1 MSKLLGPFA
10 AVLAAIFALAVG
22 GGVLYYSF
30 HGLELIFPGD
40 LLGVLFGMALFDL
53 AAFVWFLT
61 FIALSRSTMQYV
73 FAAIGF
79 LIGLSGTLFL
89 VGIEVG
95 VSSSWLVADDM
106 ARPLSYLFIL
116 VMIGHLVLIYARHAA
131 APEIS
136 AEISLGVEKARIV
149 GEAQRDAEKMLL
161 DNTAALSTP
170 IARELVKGVLE
181 QLHLRVPAGDVLDLQ
196 ALEVV
201 EPSMRKDSAGGEN
214 FLSGLAR
221 RLGIGG
227 RKPAATVKNA
237 ATTSGVATLT
247 PSPAVE
253 DVGPVAGGESK
264 PNA

>member
-1 MSKLLGPFA
+1 MIKLLGPFA
-10 AVLAAIFALAVG
+10 AVLAAIFALAVA
-22 GGVLYYSF
+22 GGVLYYSY
-30 HGLELIFPGD
+30 HGLQLIFPGD
-40 LLGVLFGMALFDL
+40 LLGALFGLALFDL

-79 LIGLSGTLFL
+79 LIGLGGTLFL

-95 VSSSWLVADDM
+95 ISSSWLVADDM

-116 VMIGHLVLIYARHAA
+116 VMISHLVLIYARHVS

-136 AEISLGVEKARIV
+136 ASISLGVEKARIV

-161 DNTAALSTP
+161 DNTAALSLP
-170 IARELVKGVLE
+170 IAQELVRGVLE
-181 QLHLRVPAGDVLDLQ
+181 QLHLRVPVGDVLDLQ
-196 ALEVV
+196 ALKVV
-201 EPSMRKDSAGGEN
+201 EPSARKDSAGVEN
-214 FLSGLAR
+214 FLSRLGA

-227 RKPAATVKNA
+227 RKPAAVVKNA
-237 ATTSGVATLT
+237 AMTSGVATLK
-247 PSPAVE
+247 PSPAPV
-253 DVGPVAGGESK
+253 DAGPDAGGDNE